1 MNADEPEEPVEHEPM
16 PARKRISDLFHE
28 TLDAHGQVTI
38 QFGVLVDSIRER
50 GFGALF
56 ILVALPTL
64 IPSPVGVGWLFGPL
78 AAIVGAQMA
87 WGAPYPWLPQRVRRA
102 EMNTDSVRRFVKR
115 IDPWLHRL
123 ERLCH
128 PSWTAVTGVSGMRF
142 HGFMAAM
149 VGLALAA
156 PVPFTNIPFASLLVG
171 YGIAT
176 TEKDGRW
183 MVVLWILS
191 TVLCIGL
198 IFFGGQMVDWGQQ
211 LWDWTRSHWN

>member
-1 MNADEPEEPVEHEPM
+1 MDEELPSDAPAQRKRVSDIFHDTLAADERP
-16 PARKRISDLFHE
+16 
-28 TLDAHGQVTI
+28 TI
-38 QFGVLVDSIRER
+38 QFGELVDSIRER
-50 GFGALF
+50 GFGALY

-102 EMNTDSVRRFVKR
+102 EFNRASVRKFLSR

-128 PSWTAVTGVSGMRF
+128 PSWLALTGPTGMRF

-149 VGLALAA
+149 VGLALAS

-183 MVVLWILS
+183 MAVLWVL
-191 TVLCIGL
+191 TVALCIGL
-198 IFFGGQMVDWGQQ
+198 VFFGGQMVVWAEQ
-211 LWDWTRSHWN
+211 LWSWLGSFWS

>member
-1 MNADEPEEPVEHEPM
+1 MDEADDRAAEPV
-16 PARKRISDLFHE
+16 RKRISELFHE
-28 TLDAHGQVTI
+28 TLEAEGKSTI

-50 GFGALF
+50 GFGALY

-102 EMNTDSVRRFVKR
+102 EFNTDSVRRFVQR

-123 ERLCH
+123 EKLCH
-128 PSWTAVTGVSGMRF
+128 PSWSAVTGVGGMRF

-149 VGLALAA
+149 VGLALAS
-156 PVPFTNIPFASLLVG
+156 PVPFTNFPFASLLVG

-183 MVVLWILS
+183 MVVLWIL
-191 TVLCIGL
+191 TVILCIGL
-198 IFFGGQMVDWGQQ
+198 VFFGGQMVIWAEQ
-211 LWDWTRSHWN
+211 LWSWLASHWN

>member
-1 MNADEPEEPVEHEPM
+1 MKNPFGPREPE
-16 PARKRISDLFHE
+16 ATRKRVSQIFHE
-28 TLDAHGQVTI
+28 TLEAHGQPTI

-50 GFGALF
+50 GFGALY

-87 WGAPYPWLPQRVRRA
+87 WGAPYPWLPKRVRRA
-102 EMNTDSVRRFVKR
+102 EFNTDSVRRFITR

-128 PSWTAVTGVSGMRF
+128 PSWPALTGAGGMKF

-149 VGLALAA
+149 VGLALAS
-156 PVPFTNIPFASLLVG
+156 PVPFTNIPFATLLVG
-171 YGIAT
+171 FGIST

-183 MVVLWILS
+183 MFILWVLTVVLC
-191 TVLCIGL
+191 VGL
-198 IFFGGQMVDWGQQ
+198 VFFGGQMMVWGQQ
-211 LWDWTRSHWN
+211 LWGWFGSHW